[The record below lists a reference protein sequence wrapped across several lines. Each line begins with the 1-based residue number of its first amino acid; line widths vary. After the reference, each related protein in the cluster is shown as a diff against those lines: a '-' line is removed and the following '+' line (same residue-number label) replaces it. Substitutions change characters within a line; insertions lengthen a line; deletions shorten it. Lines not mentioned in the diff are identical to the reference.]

1 MEYLIVSSRIRLARN
16 ISDIP
21 FPMLCTE
28 MQADKVYVAA
38 KKVSDKLFDNDFY
51 RIKSMN
57 PLERNSLIESHL
69 ISPMLVESK
78 FGALI
83 LNKERNISIMLME
96 EDHIRAQCIESGL
109 NLKKCDAALSAFD
122 DELSKA
128 ASVAYDYKLGYLT
141 ACPSNIGTGM
151 RASVML
157 FLPALTLSE
166 LMNEVKRKVESA
178 GLTIRG
184 IYGEGSEAEGCM
196 YQISNR
202 ISLGIDEETIIDAV
216 TDSVEAVCSAE
227 REQRGKLY
235 SSWGITLEDKIYRAL
250 GLLERARMLSNKEL
264 MNSLAYVKLG
274 VNLKLFELDT
284 AITLDELLVLTQ
296 PYSLMRMTNCGN
308 STAERDA
315 ARAGIVKRALKLKN
329 I

>member
-21 FPMLCTE
+21 FPRLCTE
-28 MQADKVYVAA
+28 AQADKIYHAA
-38 KKVSDKLFDNDFY
+38 RKVSDKLFENDFY
-51 RIKSMN
+51 KIKPMSA
-57 PLERNSLIESHL
+57 LERNSLIESHM
-69 ISPMLVESK
+69 ISPMLVESR

-109 NLKKCDAALSAFD
+109 NLIKCDEELSAFD
-122 DELSKA
+122 EELSKTV
-128 ASVAYDYKLGYLT
+128 SVAYDYKLGYLT

-151 RASVML
+151 RASVMI
-157 FLPALTLSE
+157 FLPALTISE
-166 LMNEVKRKVESA
+166 LMREVRRKVESA

-202 ISLGIDEETIIDAV
+202 ISLGIDEETIIEAV
-216 TDSVEAVCSAE
+216 TDSVKAVCAAE
-227 REQRGKLY
+227 REQRSKLHAAG
-235 SSWGITLEDKIYRAL
+235 GIALEDKIFRAL
-250 GLLERARMLSNKEL
+250 GTLERAKVLSNKEL
-264 MNSLAYVKLG
+264 MSSLAYVKLG

-284 AITLDELLVLTQ
+284 AITLDELLVLAQ
-296 PYSLMRMTNCGN
+296 PYSLMRMTNCKGI
-308 STAERDA
+308 AERDI
-315 ARAGIVKRALKLKN
+315 ARANIVKRALKLN
-329 I
+329 NE

>member
-1 MEYLIVSSRIRLARN
+1 MEYLVVSSRIRLARN
-16 ISDIP
+16 FSDLP

-28 MQADKVYVAA
+28 LHADKVYNAA

-51 RIKSMN
+51 KIKAMN

-69 ISPMLVESK
+69 ISPMLVESR

-83 LNKERNISIMLME
+83 VNKERNISIMLME
-96 EDHIRAQCIESGL
+96 EDHIRAQCIENGL
-109 NLKKCDAALSAFD
+109 NLKKCDAALTAFD

-141 ACPSNIGTGM
+141 ACPTNIGTGM

-166 LMNEVKRKVESA
+166 LIPQIKRKVEAA

-202 ISLGIDEETIIDAV
+202 ISEGIDEETIIEAV
-216 TDSVEAVCSAE
+216 TDSVEAVCDAE
-227 REQRGKLY
+227 RGQRDNLY
-235 SSWGITLEDKIYRAL
+235 ASRGIILEDKIYRAL
-250 GLLERARMLSNKEL
+250 GVLERAKMLSNKEL
-264 MNSLAYVKLG
+264 MTCLAYVKLG
-274 VNLKLFELDT
+274 VNLKLIELDT
-284 AITLDELLVLTQ
+284 AITLDELMVLAQ
-296 PYSLMRMTNCGN
+296 PYSLMRLTGCGN
-308 STAERDA
+308 SAAERDE
-315 ARAGIVKRALKLKN
+315 ARANIVKRALKLK
-329 I
+329 